1 MFVRQVNIA
10 GTTPV
15 DDPSY
20 RYRMPAIYGK
30 IEGKSGKTVIPN
42 ISDVA
47 RSLHRSPEE
56 VTKFFGYAL
65 STQAKYSEETERT
78 VVNGKPTDRELQEII
93 HKYIENFVLCPKCG
107 LPETSYKIK
116 SGCVYHKCA
125 ACGHKQRVEK
135 NKGTNDKLCTF
146 IVGQKKK
153 AKTQTKS
160 KGKKDGKGKK
170 AKATDGSGGD
180 DDRTKK
186 MKKGSEKKD
195 KKRKEKS
202 FN

>member
-1 MFVRQVNIA
+1 MFARQVNIA

-42 ISDVA
+42 ICDVA
-47 RSLHRSPEE
+47 LSLHRSPEE

-65 STQAKYSEETERT
+65 STRAKYSEETKRT
-78 VVNGKPTDRELQEII
+78 VVCGKPTDRELREII
-93 HKYIENFVLCPKCG
+93 HKYIEDFVLCPVCG

-125 ACGHKQRVEK
+125 ACGEK
-135 NKGTNDKLCTF
+135 RMVDVNKERNHKLCTF
-146 IVGQKKK
+146 IVGRKK
-153 AKTQTKS
+153 
-160 KGKKDGKGKK
+160 
-170 AKATDGSGGD
+170 
-180 DDRTKK
+180 
-186 MKKGSEKKD
+186 KKGSKKKD
-195 KKRKEKS
+195 QAVLR
-202 FN
+202 